1 MAGTGNEN
9 PVIEIEMIPNN
20 AAILNPILNDGAI
33 LIMITPKLWLART
46 NKNIATSIGQ
56 IPLCNGKCQYP

>member
-46 NKNIATSIGQ
+46 NKNIAASIGQ